1 MTNLTLSLCRKST
14 FPSAKRF
21 VDPQVIY
28 GPRMANF
35 SLIDI
40 NDYFKNRNGAP
51 RLDKYSF
58 RPDFYRKEN
67 ETEEEIYL
75 RRYALLKPA

>member
-1 MTNLTLSLCRKST
+1 MCRKST

-58 RPDFYRKEN
+58 RHICNMTWMCFANARLLGMEA
-67 ETEEEIYL
+67 
-75 RRYALLKPA
+75 RLLKDW